1 MSTSKSMSLFSVV
14 LYVKTVTNKLD
25 SDKKND
31 YARVAASSKRSHQ
44 ELRKRKT
51 SLEFLFIFLSSMTA
65 RKPSLLDLCP

>member
-44 ELRKRKT
+44 ELRKRKPV
-51 SLEFLFIFLSSMTA
+51 SSFCLFFYLRWWHGNQA
-65 RKPSLLDLCP
+65 C